1 MKTIAVLCVVVAA
14 VVARPEE
21 AGFYNPQYDTFNAE
35 ELAENVRLLKNYGK
49 CFLDE
54 GPCTAEGSDFKK
66 VIPEALKT
74 SCGRCTPKQRVLVRT
89 VIKAFQTK
97 LPDIWE
103 ELVNKNDPERKYKAQ
118 FDAFLQVFMRYI
130 LENDGKVERQRSPF
144 LPPWGPLWTL
154 EGDRYNFYNSKE
166 PCLARIFCIRIK
178 GAVKFIPKI
187 RYMKHCSN
195 QTHNTQIKMKT
206 VLVLFSMVVLVLS
219 YETSHDDIDV
229 EALVNDTDTL
239 KKYTSCFVH
248 NTDCDDNSSHFRAD
262 LHEIYEQACAKCNQV
277 QKHML
282 KRYIETLKEKL
293 PDQYQELKKHYD
305 PEGKYSLP
313 LETAIATA

>member
-118 FDAFLQVFMRYI
+118 FDAFLQGT
-130 LENDGKVERQRSPF
+130 D
-144 LPPWGPLWTL
+144 TL